1 MPHRMETLLSLTAQL
16 SSERDLDHLLEQ
28 IMDAVTLLLG
38 VERSSL
44 FKLNREKQILSSQI
58 AQGIGVRKIEIPLGE
73 GIAGSVAQN
82 GELVN
87 IKNMISDS
95 QYNDKVIHHDGF
107 IIRSMLCA
115 PLKNPHGEVLGVVQA
130 LNKKD
135 GEFTKEDEMLFT
147 ALASQACVAIENAQL
162 YKKLQQHAD
171 SLQQKVLERTRKIQ
185 EKNSQLEAL
194 NKELEIIATTD
205 GLTGVYNRRYFNQAI
220 VRECELAKRHSR
232 PTSLMIL
239 DIDFFKRVNDN
250 YGHQAGDYVIMALT
264 EVIKHTVRSS
274 DIVARYGGEEFI
286 VLATVCDL
294 RQTSALA
301 ERLRD
306 NVEKHAF
313 VYASEKIPIT
323 ISLGVAEWND
333 EMKTDGQSLVRNA
346 DNALYR
352 AKKEGRNR
360 VCVGGDGLHLVK
372 EKKAS

>member
-16 SSERDLDHLLEQ
+16 SSERDLDHLLKQ
-28 IMDAVTLLLG
+28 IMNGVTQLLD

-44 FKLNREKQILSSQI
+44 FRVDREKRILCSQI

-73 GIAGSVAQN
+73 GVAGTVAQS

-87 IKNMISDS
+87 IKSLSEEPEFNE
-95 QYNDKVIHHDGF
+95 KVIRHDGF

-115 PLKNPHGEVLGVVQA
+115 PMKNPHGEVLGVIQA
-130 LNKKD
+130 LNKKS
-135 GEFTKEDEMLFT
+135 GEFTKEDEKLFT

-162 YKKLQQHAD
+162 YKKLQEHAD
-171 SLQQKVLERTRKIQ
+171 SLQQKVLERTKKIQ
-185 EKNSQLEAL
+185 EKHAELEAL

-220 VRECELAKRHSR
+220 VRECQLAKRHSR

-264 EVIKHTVRSS
+264 EVIKGTIRSS
-274 DIVARYGGEEFI
+274 DILARYGGEEFI
-286 VLATVCDL
+286 ILATVCNL
-294 RQTSALA
+294 EQTRDLA
-301 ERLRD
+301 ERLRE

-313 VYASEKIPIT
+313 VYASETIPIT
-323 ISLGVAEWND
+323 ISLGVAEWNS
-333 EMKTDGQSLVRNA
+333 EMNTDGQSLVRYA
-346 DNALYR
+346 DNGLYR
-352 AKKEGRNR
+352 AKKKGRNR
-360 VCVGGDGLHLVK
+360 VCTGGEGLHLVK
-372 EKKAS
+372 EQKAS